1 MTREAR
7 TGKHVPTEKF
17 PSPRM
22 MSGQL
27 TVMSIMVGMVPLLC
41 LGTLLYVYYDA
52 AYRDK
57 TRTLLGEQVLRNAQS
72 IDAFLDE
79 KMANLRQQA
88 ALASP
93 EELSD
98 PIRLRDRLLGLQNA
112 YQGVFTSLEL
122 IDATG
127 RTMAQA
133 GGGASGPDHSG
144 EAWFEQAINSPQHV
158 RGFGSRPANVFLS
171 VRITTPQGLWL
182 LLARLDP
189 RLSEDKSRAFHPGGR
204 GGAFVLDRDGNA
216 PAEASEKTVP
226 LETQR
231 LLAGQVFP
239 EGRPVVLEAMDAS
252 GELQWF
258 ACAPLKSTGGV
269 LVFHQPR
276 TELLLTLNKAR
287 ALALAIAIL
296 GCFGIVATA
305 MAMARRT
312 EARLRK
318 ADFIQQ
324 QMQRQVVEAGKL
336 AAIGELAAGIAHE
349 INNPLAIMMEN
360 AGWIQDLLTS
370 DDPDSEENKA
380 EILSSLQTIATQGH
394 RCREITHKLLG
405 FARKTETSSRVVQV
419 NPMLEDIAG
428 FARQKARYRGV
439 EIALDLDPEAG
450 DVDGSPTEVQQIILN
465 LVNNAIDAT
474 EKGNGQ
480 VLLRSVCEK
489 ACVAIEVKD
498 NGQGIPAEILPR
510 IFEPFFTTKPA
521 GQGTGLGL
529 AICRDIL
536 TRMNGSISVDSAPG
550 QGATFRVRLPLRP

>member
-1 MTREAR
+1 
-7 TGKHVPTEKF
+7 
-17 PSPRM
+17 M

-27 TVMSIMVGMVPLLC
+27 TAMTIMVAVVPLLC
-41 LGTLLYVYYDA
+41 LGTLLFVYYDA
-52 AYRDK
+52 AYREK
-57 TRTLLGEQVLRNAQS
+57 TRTLLGAQVLRNAQS

-88 ALASP
+88 AMGTL
-93 EELSD
+93 EELFD
-98 PIRLRDRLLGLQNA
+98 PAILRDRLLGLQNA
-112 YQGVFTSLEL
+112 YLGIFTGLEL
-122 IDATG
+122 IDAEG
-127 RTMAQA
+127 RTVARA
-133 GGGASGPDHSG
+133 GSGVTVLDHSA
-144 EAWFEQAINSPQHV
+144 ETWFEQALNSPQHV
-158 RGFGSRPANVFLS
+158 SGLGSRPANVFLS
-171 VRITTPQGLWL
+171 VRLAAPQGLWL
-182 LLARLDP
+182 LRARLDP
-189 RLSEDKSRAFHPGGR
+189 RVPEDRSRAFHPGGR
-204 GGAFVLDRDGNA
+204 GGAFILDRDGNA
-216 PAEASEKTVP
+216 LAEASEKPVP

-239 EGRPVVLEAMDAS
+239 EGRPVVVEAVDTT

-258 ACAPLKSTGGV
+258 ACAPLRSTGGV

-276 TELLLTLNKAR
+276 TELLQTLNKAR
-287 ALALAIAIL
+287 LLALAIAIL
-296 GCFGIVATA
+296 GCIGIVATA
-305 MAMARRT
+305 LAMAKRT

-324 QMQRQVVEAGKL
+324 QMQHQVVEAGKL

-370 DDPDSEENKA
+370 DDPDSAENKV
-380 EILSSLQTIATQGH
+380 EIMSSLQTIATQSH

-405 FARKTETSSRVVQV
+405 FARKTDTTARTVQI

-439 EIALDLDPEAG
+439 EISLGLDSGAG
-450 DVDGSPTEVQQIILN
+450 DVEGSPTEVQQIILN

-474 EKGNGQ
+474 EKDKGQ
-480 VLLRSVCEK
+480 VLLRSVREK
-489 ACVAIEVKD
+489 DCVVIEVKD
-498 NGQGIPAEILPR
+498 NGQGIPAEILPHV
-510 IFEPFFTTKPA
+510 FEPFFTTKPT

-536 TRMNGSISVDSAPG
+536 SRMNGSISVESTPG
-550 QGATFRVRLPLRP
+550 QGATFRVRLPLHPHS

>member
-1 MTREAR
+1 
-7 TGKHVPTEKF
+7 
-17 PSPRM
+17 M

-27 TVMSIMVGMVPLLC
+27 TAMAIMVAVVPLLC
-41 LGTLLYVYYDA
+41 LGTLLFVYYDS
-52 AYRDK
+52 AYREK
-57 TRTLLGEQVLRNAQS
+57 TRALLGEQVLRNAQS

-88 ALASP
+88 ALGNP

-98 PIRLRDRLLGLQNA
+98 PALLRDRLLGLQNS
-112 YQGVFTSLEL
+112 YQGVFTGLEL
-122 IDATG
+122 IDAEG
-127 RTMAQA
+127 RTISRA
-133 GGGASGPDHSG
+133 GSGAAVADHSG

-158 RGFGSRPANVFLS
+158 SGFGSRPANVFLS
-171 VRITTPQGLWL
+171 VRVTSPQGLWL
-182 LLARLDP
+182 LRARLDP
-189 RLSEDKSRAFHPGGR
+189 RLAEDKSRAFHPGGR
-204 GGAFVLDRDGNA
+204 GGAFILDRDGNA
-216 PAEASEKTVP
+216 PAEAGERTVP
-226 LETQR
+226 QATQR

-239 EGRPVVLEAMDAS
+239 EGRPVVVEAVDAS
-252 GELQWF
+252 GELQWY
-258 ACAPLKSTGGV
+258 ACAPLRFAGGV

-276 TELLLTLNKAR
+276 TELLQTLNKAR
-287 ALALAIAIL
+287 MLALAIALL
-296 GCFGIVATA
+296 GCIGIVATA
-305 MAMARRT
+305 LAMARRT

-318 ADFIQQ
+318 ADFLQQ

-380 EILSSLQTIATQGH
+380 EIISSLQTIATQGH

-405 FARKTETSSRVVQV
+405 FARKTDTTSRVVQV
-419 NPMLEDIAG
+419 NLMLEDIAG

-439 EIALDLDPEAG
+439 EITLALDPEVG
-450 DVDGSPTEVQQIILN
+450 EVEGSPTEVQQIILN

-474 EKGNGQ
+474 EKDKGQ
-480 VLLRSVCEK
+480 VLLRSMREK
-489 ACVAIEVKD
+489 DGVVIEVAD
-498 NGQGIPAEILPR
+498 NGQGIPPDILPR

-536 TRMNGSISVDSAPG
+536 ARMNGSINVDSAPG
-550 QGATFRVRLPLRP
+550 RGATFRVRLPLGSRA